1 MATKTIAVLDHGDLE
16 DGQMY
21 ALIHDAPPII
31 CH

>member
-1 MATKTIAVLDHGDLE
+1 MSTKTIAVLDHGDLE

-21 ALIHDAPPII
+21 VLSRASPVI